1 MVSSRGKS
9 KAYLSIFVEKTR
21 FYVAIKIKDRITPSM
36 LKVIKKL
43 VKIVPKKTLKSFTTD
58 RGKNL
63 HVTKRSKKI
72 NIIK

>member
-1 MVSSRGKS
+1 
-9 KAYLSIFVEKTR
+9 
-21 FYVAIKIKDRITPSM
+21 VAIKIKDRITPSM